1 MNMKLPFKIIALLII
16 LSLTGVFIYQAYWLV
31 SFYHTTSRQTD
42 TNIENAIKN
51 ADHIELFMRAD
62 RLSTKENKQRVTG
75 VKADVHGEV
84 SYSTSFKKGNVN
96 KTSHIVIKKTIR
108 KDSALYQSERI
119 LQGNNLVNDSINIG
133 KDQNSIDAMLR
144 QMQQGLHSAID
155 INVEGIN
162 LQDFDSIMNV
172 ELKKYN
178 LNILH
183 YTQIVN
189 TKTHKIQASSLP
201 SSVDAKTLKMYEL
214 KYDVM
219 GAHAYHVYTEPTDGM
234 ILNQMTGILLTSFII
249 LVILS
254 VSFWYLIRTILMQ
267 KTVDEMKSDFTNN
280 ITHELKTPIAIT
292 YAATDALL
300 NFNIIDNK
308 NKREKYLCI
317 CLEQLQR
324 LSGLVEQILS
334 MSMEQRKTFRLNPE
348 IIQIKELADNLIE
361 QHKIKADKPVCFT
374 LSVEPEELTIKADRV
389 HTYNIL
395 SNLLDNAVKYS
406 PDKADVSISIENE
419 GNELSVKVKDKGI
432 GIAPEKQTHIFD
444 KFYRVP
450 TGNLHDVKGFGLGLF
465 YVRTLTEKMGGSI
478 EVKSALGKGSTFIFK
493 LPHHENN

>member
-1 MNMKLPFKIIALLII
+1 MKLPFKIIALLII

-31 SFYHTTSRQTD
+31 SFYHSTSKQTD

-62 RLSTKENKQRVTG
+62 RLSEKENKQRVTD
-75 VKADVHGEV
+75 VKADIHGEV
-84 SYSTSFKKGNVN
+84 SYSTLFKRGEVN
-96 KTSHIVIKKTIR
+96 KTSHIVIKKTMR
-108 KDSALYQSERI
+108 RDGATYENERI

-155 INVEGIN
+155 INVEAIN
-162 LQDFDSIMNV
+162 VRDFDSIMNG

-178 LNILH
+178 LNIRH

-189 TKTHKIQASSLP
+189 TNTHKVQSSSLP
-201 SSVDAKTLKMYEL
+201 SSIDTKTLKMYEL
-214 KYDVM
+214 KYDVQ
-219 GAHAYHVYTEPTDGM
+219 GAHAYHVYTEPTDVM
-234 ILNQMTGILLTSFII
+234 ILKQMTGILLTSFII

-254 VSFWYLIRTILMQ
+254 VSFWYLIRTILKQ
-267 KTVDEMKSDFTNN
+267 KTLDEMKSDFTNN

-300 NFNIIDNK
+300 NFNLIDNES
-308 NKREKYLCI
+308 KREKYLHICI
-317 CLEQLQR
+317 EQLQR

-334 MSMEQRKTFRLNPE
+334 MSMEQRKTFRLNME
-348 IIQIKELADNLIE
+348 TVIVKELADNLIE
-361 QHKIKADKPVCFT
+361 QHKIKADKPVNFT
-374 LSVEPEELTIKADRV
+374 LSVEPENLSVKTDRV

-406 PDKADVSISIENE
+406 PEKADVSISISNSNNE
-419 GNELSVKVKDKGI
+419 FSVEVSDKGI

-465 YVRTLTEKMGGSI
+465 YVRTLAERMGGSI
-478 EVKSALGKGSTFIFK
+478 NVKSTLGKGSTFTLK
-493 LPHHENN
+493 LPQHGNE

>member
-1 MNMKLPFKIIALLII
+1 MKLPFKIIALLII

-31 SFYHTTSRQTD
+31 SFYHSTSKQTD

-62 RLSTKENKQRVTG
+62 RLSEKENNQRVTG
-75 VKADVHGEV
+75 VKADIHGEV
-84 SYSTSFKKGNVN
+84 SYSTSFKKREVN
-96 KTSHIVIKKTIR
+96 KTGHIVIKKTMTR
-108 KDSALYQSERI
+108 DGATYENERI
-119 LQGNNLVNDSINIG
+119 IQGNNLVNDSISIG

-155 INVEGIN
+155 INVEAIN
-162 LQDFDSIMNV
+162 IQDFDSIMNG
-172 ELKKYN
+172 ELNKYD
-178 LNILH
+178 LNIRH

-189 TKTHKIQASSLP
+189 TKTHKVQSSSLP
-201 SSVDAKTLKMYEL
+201 ASIDIKTLKMYEL
-214 KYDVM
+214 KYDVQ
-219 GAHAYHVYTEPTDGM
+219 GAHAYHVYTEQTDGM
-234 ILNQMTGILLTSFII
+234 ILKQMTGILLTSFII

-254 VSFWYLIRTILMQ
+254 VSFWYLIRTILKQ
-267 KTVDEMKSDFTNN
+267 KTLDEMKSDFTNN

-300 NFNIIDNK
+300 NFNLIDNES
-308 NKREKYLCI
+308 KREKYLHICI
-317 CLEQLQR
+317 EQLQR

-334 MSMEQRKTFRLNPE
+334 MSMEQRKTFRLNME
-348 IIQIKELADNLIE
+348 TISVRELADNLIE
-361 QHKIKADKPVCFT
+361 QHKIKADKPVNFT
-374 LSVEPEELTIKADRV
+374 LSVEPENLSVKTDRV

-406 PDKADVSISIENE
+406 PEKADVSISISNSNNE
-419 GNELSVKVKDKGI
+419 FSVEVSDKGI

-465 YVRTLTEKMGGSI
+465 YVRTLVERMGGSI
-478 EVKSALGKGSTFIFK
+478 NVKSTLGKGSTFTFK
-493 LPHHENN
+493 LPQHENK

>member
-1 MNMKLPFKIIALLII
+1 MKLPFKIIALLII

-31 SFYHTTSRQTD
+31 SFYHSTSKQTD

-62 RLSTKENKQRVTG
+62 RLSEKENKQRVTD
-75 VKADVHGEV
+75 VKADIHGEV
-84 SYSTSFKKGNVN
+84 SYSTLFKRGEVN
-96 KTSHIVIKKTIR
+96 KTSHIVIKKTMR
-108 KDSALYQSERI
+108 RDGATYENERI

-155 INVEGIN
+155 INVEAIN
-162 LQDFDSIMNV
+162 VRDFDSIMNG

-178 LNILH
+178 LNIRH

-189 TKTHKIQASSLP
+189 AKTHKVQSSSLP
-201 SSVDAKTLKMYEL
+201 SSIDTKTLKMYEL
-214 KYDVM
+214 KYDVQ
-219 GAHAYHVYTEPTDGM
+219 GAHAYHVYTEPTDVM
-234 ILNQMTGILLTSFII
+234 ILKQMTGILLTSFII

-254 VSFWYLIRTILMQ
+254 VSFWYLIRTILKQ
-267 KTVDEMKSDFTNN
+267 KTLDEMKSDFTNN

-300 NFNIIDNK
+300 NFNLIDNES
-308 NKREKYLCI
+308 KREKYLHICI
-317 CLEQLQR
+317 EQLQR

-334 MSMEQRKTFRLNPE
+334 MSMEQRKTFRLNME
-348 IIQIKELADNLIE
+348 TISVKELADNLIE
-361 QHKIKADKPVCFT
+361 QHKIKADKPVNFT
-374 LSVEPEELTIKADRV
+374 LSVEPENLSVKTDRV

-406 PDKADVSISIENE
+406 PEKADVSISISNINDEF
-419 GNELSVKVKDKGI
+419 SVEVSDKGI

-465 YVRTLTEKMGGSI
+465 YVRTLAERMGGSI
-478 EVKSALGKGSTFIFK
+478 NVKSTLGKGSTFTFK
-493 LPHHENN
+493 LPQHGNE